1 MAILMWLGISLAAL
15 VVLLLLLVCLLLLVP
30 VALDATWGEERRVLA
45 LSGPGLRLAFDLRA
59 RTTELRLFS
68 LRIGRWS
75 MGARRRRPKRPRK
88 RKRKPRRRMSWR
100 RLWRQRGR
108 FLVTLRAFFRRVK
121 VRRLQLQA
129 TIATPDPAAT
139 GWLVGA
145 AYAVRAV
152 APPRVQR
159 NVALEPDFSTET
171 PRLALDASLRL
182 MPLHAAILALR
193 MWLVMRRARPRRARG
208 GGGDDRATT
217 RRKGGGRE

>member
-1 MAILMWLGISLAAL
+1 MWLGISLAAL
-15 VVLLLLLVCLLLLVP
+15 VVLLLLVVCLLLLVP

-45 LSGPGLRLAFDLRA
+45 LAGPGLQLAFDLRA

-75 MGARRRRPKRPRK
+75 MGARRRRPKRPRERK
-88 RKRKPRRRMSWR
+88 RKRRQRRRMSWR

-108 FLVTLRAFFRRVK
+108 FFAALRAFVRRVK

-193 MWLVMRRARPRRARG
+193 LWLVVRRARPRRARS
-208 GGGDDRATT
+208 GGGDNRETT